1 MIRACAGKIGVAMRI
16 GIIVKPKHENA
27 LPALKELVSFLKSE
41 KVDFRVDPSSAELLG
56 AKVPVAERETLP
68 KKSDLIIVLGGDG
81 TLLAAARHIPPRKIP
96 ILGINL
102 GRVGFLT
109 EIPANEMVPALK
121 LFLAGKAS
129 IQERMMLEASVFR
142 KGKRLAKYRC
152 LNDAVITKGALA
164 RIVPM
169 KVATNSGLVADVFA
183 DGLILS
189 TPTGSTAYNLAA
201 GGPIVMPGLNAL
213 IMTPLCPQTLSL
225 RPTVLPAGE
234 TVEITIVGNPEEVF
248 LTSDGQMGSPLMP
261 MDKVVVRR
269 SPDSISLV
277 MNPRMDY
284 FSLLRDKLGWAS
296 R

>member
-1 MIRACAGKIGVAMRI
+1 MKIGIV
-16 GIIVKPKHENA
+16 VKPKHQNA
-27 LPALKELVSFLKSE
+27 LPALMELITFLKREKISFL
-41 KVDFRVDPSSAELLG
+41 VDPNGAELLTG
-56 AKVPVAERETLP
+56 KVPVAERVLLP
-68 KKSDLIIVLGGDG
+68 KKSDLIVVLGGDG
-81 TLLAAARHIPPRKIP
+81 TLLAAARHIPPLKIP
-96 ILGINL
+96 IMGINL

-109 EIPANEMVPALK
+109 EIPANEMVETLK
-121 LFLAGKAS
+121 IFLDDRAQV
-129 IQERMMLEASVFR
+129 QERMMVETTVFR
-142 KGKRLAKYRC
+142 KGKQLTRYRC

-169 KVATNSGLVADVFA
+169 QVKTTHGLVADVFA

-225 RPTVLPAGE
+225 RPIILPADE
-234 TVEITIVGNPEEVF
+234 IIEITIIGNPEEVF

-261 MDKVVVRR
+261 MDLVVARK
-269 SPDSISLV
+269 SPDSIFLV

-296 R
+296 K

>member
-1 MIRACAGKIGVAMRI
+1 MRI
-16 GIIVKPKHENA
+16 GIVVKPKHENA
-27 LPALKELVSFLKSE
+27 LPALKELISFLKSE
-41 KVDFRVDPSSAELLG
+41 KVRFHVDPSGAELLAAG
-56 AKVPVAERETLP
+56 VPMAERESLP
-68 KKSDLIIVLGGDG
+68 KRSDIIIVLGGDG

-96 ILGINL
+96 LLGINL

-109 EIPANEMVPALK
+109 EIPANERVGARK
-121 LFLAGKAS
+121 LFLEGKAQV
-129 IQERMMLEASVFR
+129 QERMMLEASILR
-142 KGKRLAKYRC
+142 KGKRIAGYRC

-183 DGLILS
+183 DGLIVS

-225 RPTVLPAGE
+225 RPTVLPSDE
-234 TVEITIVGNPEEVF
+234 TVDITIVGNPEEVF
-248 LTSDGQMGSPLMP
+248 LTSDGQMGSPLTP
-261 MDKVVVRR
+261 MDKVVIRR

-284 FSLLRDKLGWAS
+284 FSLLRDKLGWAGG
-296 R
+296 